1 MNSRHRIFSR
11 SNLNEFWG
19 LTVPNNVGLDLAPI
33 YPLYPPDNVVRL
45 GRFCDIAN
53 ELKNLETYLIIFYI
67 FQVKLERILGL
78 TVPNNAGLASAPSR
92 GIVAYPAGCTVVL
105 YYTRKNR
112 QSHIINASRK
122 TITSLAF
129 SEDGR
134 YLVTGECGHAPCV
147 RIWDVQEK
155 QQISGMYSVL
165 FIDFVGIS
173 YVKVGVIVVQKI

>member
-1 MNSRHRIFSR
+1 M
-11 SNLNEFWG
+11 
-19 LTVPNNVGLDLAPI
+19 
-33 YPLYPPDNVVRL
+33 
-45 GRFCDIAN
+45 
-53 ELKNLETYLIIFYI
+53 
-67 FQVKLERILGL
+67 GL

-155 QQISGMYSVL
+155 QQISGMFCVL
-165 FIDFVGIS
+165 FIDFVDIS
-173 YVKVGVIVVQKI
+173 HLKVGVIIVAQKI

>member
-1 MNSRHRIFSR
+1 MF
-11 SNLNEFWG
+11 LF
-19 LTVPNNVGLDLAPI
+19 
-33 YPLYPPDNVVRL
+33 
-45 GRFCDIAN
+45 
-53 ELKNLETYLIIFYI
+53 I
-67 FQVKLERILGL
+67 FQVKLERILGI

-105 YYTRKNR
+105 YYTRKNK

-155 QQISGMYSVL
+155 QQISEFPGHKYGVNVVA
-165 FIDFVGIS
+165 FAPNGK
-173 YVKVGVIVVQKI
+173 YVVSGRSSRRHLMSRKKNFTSKV

>member
-1 MNSRHRIFSR
+1 M
-11 SNLNEFWG
+11 G
-19 LTVPNNVGLDLAPI
+19 LTVPS
-33 YPLYPPDNVVRL
+33 
-45 GRFCDIAN
+45 
-53 ELKNLETYLIIFYI
+53 
-67 FQVKLERILGL
+67 
-78 TVPNNAGLASAPSR
+78 NAGLATAPSR

-105 YYTRKNR
+105 YNTRKNR

-155 QQISGMYSVL
+155 TQISEFPGHKYGVN
-165 FIDFVGIS
+165 VVVS
-173 YVKVGVIVVQKI
+173 YQKIRLARKFSAILMVLLISGIRAQWQICGVCRQPAGHDCQRVGLAKQHQGGFQQDLDQSQGHFLC